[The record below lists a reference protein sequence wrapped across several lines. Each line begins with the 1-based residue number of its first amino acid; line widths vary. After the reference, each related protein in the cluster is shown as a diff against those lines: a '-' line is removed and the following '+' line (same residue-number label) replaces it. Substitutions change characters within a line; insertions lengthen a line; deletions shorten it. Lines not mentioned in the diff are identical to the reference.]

1 MSRICAI
8 GEPERVRVFAL
19 AGVSVVPA
27 EDGRAARAAWVALPP
42 ETALVILTPM
52 AGAALEDERR
62 SSEAPLCAVMA
73 P

>member
-1 MSRICAI
+1 MSGICAI
-8 GEPERVRVFAL
+8 GEPERVRAFAL
-19 AGVSVVPA
+19 AGVSVAPA
-27 EDGRAARAAWVALPP
+27 RDARAVRAAWVALPP
-42 ETALVILTPM
+42 ATVLVILTPM